1 LHLHHVLINSAKF
14 RLYIKIDLREVIE
27 PYGRY
32 MATISRTFGT
42 CSNHRFTEMFS
53 KASPMGREHCD
64 LFTGDYIE
72 QR

>member
-1 LHLHHVLINSAKF
+1 LHLHHVLIDSAKS
-14 RLYIKIDLREVIE
+14 RLFIKIDLREVIE

-32 MATISRTFGT
+32 MAMISRALGT
-42 CSNHRFTEMFS
+42 SSNHRFTEILS

-72 QR
+72 Q